1 MRTRF
6 AGVIVLAAGVA
17 AAISAASSVPLG
29 NLILRSQPG
38 AEVTWDGVNLGRT
51 DEYGVM
57 EIGDVPPGQYDL
69 SFTRDGFEPLRVPMD
84 VRAGSQSMT
93 SLLTALPQT
102 AEVPEDTV
110 AEPVV
115 VETPDVVFTPP
126 AKEIVVE
133 AAAQKA
139 SDDFPIWPT
148 ALAALV
154 IFFAAF
160 TITRLA
166 RRRPQ
171 AANLSLE
178 PGGPKVVMG
187 SPTSRSGK
195 GSVFM
200 RNLKRREDSLDNFVE
215 AGSNRL
221 RKRVIEVDVGAGPV
235 VDVPQFDRPGSTEP
249 REEEE

>member
-110 AEPVV
+110 DNLHRTGQLPGFKVGKHLRWWPDSVRKFAE
-115 VETPDVVFTPP
+115 
-126 AKEIVVE
+126 
-133 AAAQKA
+133 
-139 SDDFPIWPT
+139 
-148 ALAALV
+148 ALA
-154 IFFAAF
+154 
-160 TITRLA
+160 R
-166 RRRPQ
+166 
-171 AANLSLE
+171 NE
-178 PGGPKVVMG
+178 CGG
-187 SPTSRSGK
+187 
-195 GSVFM
+195 
-200 RNLKRREDSLDNFVE
+200 
-215 AGSNRL
+215 
-221 RKRVIEVDVGAGPV
+221 
-235 VDVPQFDRPGSTEP
+235 
-249 REEEE
+249 